1 MGIVNGSESCPSQ
14 FLLDDQGNVTLTVN
28 PAFSTWTKKD
38 QSILSWINAT
48 LTEKV
53 LSMVYGLNTS
63 HEVWAYLATKFASQP
78 RSQIAHLKRQ
88 L

>member
-1 MGIVNGSESCPSQ
+1 MGIVDGTEPCPPQ
-14 FLLDDQGNVTLTVN
+14 FLLDAQGNVTLSVSPN
-28 PAFSTWTKKD
+28 FSIWTKKD

-63 HEVWAYLATKFASQP
+63 
-78 RSQIAHLKRQ
+78 R
-88 L
+88 